1 MEITQILILILL
13 LKPQS
18 DHVHLSY
25 LSPLQYHQILYGTSE
40 ITYHT
45 EPIIQHNY
53 VPLSS
58 KLLSWH
64 SHPHNSPPSQQLS
77 PPSSPIPSLPPLY
90 LTPPTQNTSESDI
103 SDNFFDPNYDDT
115 DDNYGILLEWPPSR
129 PMVNY
134 RNDRELFVYHWLTQ
148 AEWTD
153 S

>member
-13 LKPQS
+13 FKPQS

-25 LSPLQYHQILYGTSE
+25 LSPLQDHQILYTTSG
-40 ITYHT
+40 IIYCR

-53 VPLSS
+53 IPLLS

-64 SHPHNSPPSQQLS
+64 PHRHNFPQSKKLS
-77 PPSSPIPSLPPLY
+77 SPSSPILSLPPLD

-103 SDNFFDPNYDDT
+103 SNDFSDPNYDDT
-115 DDNYGILLEWPPSR
+115 DDDYGSPFEQPPTR

-134 RNDRELFVYHWLTQ
+134 
-148 AEWTD
+148 
-153 S
+153 

>member
-13 LKPQS
+13 FKPQS

-25 LSPLQYHQILYGTSE
+25 LSPPPVSPNTLHNYHR
-40 ITYHT
+40 

-53 VPLSS
+53 IPLLS

-64 SHPHNSPPSQQLS
+64 PYPHNFPLSKELS
-77 PPSSPIPSLPPLY
+77 PPLSPILSLPPLD

-103 SDNFFDPNYDDT
+103 SDDFLDPNYDDT
-115 DDNYGILLEWPPSR
+115 NDDYGIPFEQPPSR

-134 RNDRELFVYHWLTQ
+134 
-148 AEWTD
+148 
-153 S
+153 